1 MCILALPALLA
12 WLMGAKYYGSKAPN
26 MLEPNRISP
35 RNAAFWLVLVG
46 VAAVGVVYFL
56 SRNTEGAD
64 GDTEQDM
71 LVAPRDGATIGSVR
85 TRFHWQR
92 NQRSTAYSFL
102 LYEVNRTLVWS
113 ALVRDTSLV
122 IPSSVKLER
131 ARTYLWRVEA
141 IMPDETTVRSELHA
155 FTLSQ

>member
-1 MCILALPALLA
+1 MRD
-12 WLMGAKYYGSKAPN
+12 
-26 MLEPNRISP
+26 RIRTSP
-35 RNAAFWLVLVG
+35 RSAAFSLVLVG
-46 VAAVGVVYFL
+46 VAVVGVGIMYFL
-56 SRNTEGAD
+56 SRSTEGA
-64 GDTEQDM
+64 GGATEQDM

-92 NQRSTAYSFL
+92 NAQSTAYSFF

-131 ARTYLWRVEA
+131 GRTYLWRVEA
-141 IMPDETTVRSELHA
+141 IMPDETTIRSELHA